1 VGCRSAYGWGPTC
14 PLNCPRPATAC
25 SPASPVPTRSGRPR
39 ATSRTASSRSSRS
52 MRDRRRSPPRSRRPS
67 TWVRRGPTE
76 ASIPEPERRRCEAI
90 VVPDLFV
97 VDLPVEFVV
106 VADVEDAFA
115 GDPDPISA
123 LGLLDGHVPFLL
135 QGLDHAVRHAVVR
148 LALPLRLFL
157 RHADL
162 PRQDDLQLSFEPV
175 LVEVNPHVRDE
186 PVEDETPVDEKV
198 LVGPRGHGAARRC
211 RGLYLIRSVRGS
223 PDAIEPRSRSTIVDR
238 ERRTGARLALFR
250 PARHQERDEQ
260 GRE

>member
-1 VGCRSAYGWGPTC
+1 MT
-14 PLNCPRPATAC
+14 PLSTK
-25 SPASPVPTRSGRPR
+25 
-39 ATSRTASSRSSRS
+39 
-52 MRDRRRSPPRSRRPS
+52 DRRRSPPLIRRPT
-67 TWVRRGPTE
+67 TWVRLGPTE

-123 LGLLDGHVPFLL
+123 LGLLDGHMPSLL
-135 QGLDHAVRHAVVR
+135 QGLDHAVRHEVVR
-148 LALPLRLFL
+148 LDLPLHLLL

-162 PRQDDLQLSFEPV
+162 VRQDDLQLSFEPV

-186 PVEDETPVDEKV
+186 PVEDETAVDEEV

-211 RGLYLIRSVRGS
+211 GGLYLIRSVR
-223 PDAIEPRSRSTIVDR
+223 A
-238 ERRTGARLALFR
+238 
-250 PARHQERDEQ
+250 
-260 GRE
+260 